1 MKILF
6 LINSLTGGGAERV
19 VQTLANYFN
28 ASDDYEI
35 VVVVL
40 ETLKD
45 AYVLDSNIKKRVLK
59 SASICR
65 GIGKILCIPI
75 QAYECARILTQEKP
89 DASISFLVRS
99 NLVHTL
105 SRWFGNKYP
114 IFLSENTTSQNQYKS
129 SGLKDRVMRSLVG
142 WLYPQADGVSAVS
155 KGVKE
160 NLLSFGVCPSKIKVI
175 HNPQPLQELYKMA
188 LGSPSIQIRQDVH
201 SLITIGRLVDSKDHG
216 TLIKAFAKVKKNID
230 ACLYIIGNGPNR
242 KKLQNLARTLKI
254 GDAIK
259 FLGWQSNPFALLKQA
274 DLFVLSSCFE
284 GFGNVLVEAM
294 ACGLP
299 VVSTDCPSG
308 PSEILKDGE
317 VGMLVPVG
325 DVDALAQAITTL
337 LSEPESCAEYAR
349 KGKDRAKEFDV
360 SLIAQEYVEFMKLSS

>member
-19 VQTLANYFN
+19 VQTLANYLN
-28 ASDDYEI
+28 KKNRCQII
-35 VVVVL
+35 VVTL
-40 ETLKD
+40 ETLDD
-45 AYVLDSNIKKRVLK
+45 AYTLDASIKKRTLK
-59 SASICR
+59 SGIICR
-65 GIGKILCIPI
+65 GLGKILSIPI
-75 QAYECARILTQEKP
+75 QAYEFVCILREEKP
-89 DASISFLVRS
+89 DVSISFLVRS

-105 SRWFGNKYP
+105 SRWFGNKNP
-114 IFLSENTTSQNQYKS
+114 ILISERNTSQNQYKS
-129 SGLKDRVMRSLVG
+129 GGLKDRIMRWLVG
-142 WLYPQADGVSAVS
+142 WLYPQADGVSAIS
-155 KGVKE
+155 NGVKE

-175 HNPQPLQELYKMA
+175 HNPQPLQELYRMA
-188 LGSPSIQIRQDVH
+188 LESPSVQIRQDVH
-201 SLITIGRLVDSKDHG
+201 SLITIGRLVDQKDHD

-242 KKLQNLARTLKI
+242 KKLENLAQTLDI
-254 GDAIK
+254 GDAIR

-274 DLFVLSSCFE
+274 DLFVLSSLFE

-308 PSEILKDGE
+308 PREILKDGE
-317 VGMLVPVG
+317 AGILVPVG
-325 DVDALAQAITTL
+325 DVDALAQAMTTL
-337 LSEPESCAEYAR
+337 LSEPQSRAEYAR

-360 SLIAQEYVEFMKLSS
+360 SLIAQEYVEFMKLS